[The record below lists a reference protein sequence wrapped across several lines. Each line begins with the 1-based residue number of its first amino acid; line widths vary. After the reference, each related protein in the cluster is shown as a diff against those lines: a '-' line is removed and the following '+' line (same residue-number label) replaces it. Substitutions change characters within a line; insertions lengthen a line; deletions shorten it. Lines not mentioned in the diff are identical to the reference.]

1 MDLFGFNFVLQI
13 VTQVIDYLHC
23 SKISYHISTRKAHI
37 GMVGDVIAD
46 GALVVQQSDW
56 SVKLLPGIRS
66 DLIIFGVFVN
76 VDTKIAV
83 GHATKDIW

>member
-1 MDLFGFNFVLQI
+1 
-13 VTQVIDYLHC
+13 
-23 SKISYHISTRKAHI
+23 
-37 GMVGDVIAD
+37 MVGDVIAD